1 MVDKSLGGYKK
12 MKPTEFFTEALEKY
26 TKLYKES
33 SPLPEGIDKL
43 SEKNINDLI
52 VYNAMLEEWVNG
64 LLSLKIDPK
73 DCNIKNINKIKKRFY
88 WIHWKRGTKGI
99 KHYVNMILDRLTR
112 EQREA
117 YKAQQEVKE
126 KGKNDG

>member
-1 MVDKSLGGYKK
+1 
-12 MKPTEFFTEALEKY
+12 MKTTEFYTEAFNEY
-26 TKLYKES
+26 TKAYKES
-33 SPLPEGIDKL
+33 ATMPTGIMSL

-52 VYNAMLEEWVNG
+52 VYNSMLEEWANG
-64 LLSLKIDPK
+64 LLSLRIEPK

-99 KHYVNMILDRLTR
+99 KHYINMILDRLVR

-117 YKAQQEVKE
+117 YKAAQESKKITSDNNKDNME
-126 KGKNDG
+126 